1 MTNKDKNK
9 NILKVILLG
18 EASVGKTSLIN
29 VFSKKPFEDDI
40 PNTISA
46 SCFNREIETKKG
58 KFIIRI
64 WDTAG
69 QEKFRSLNKIFIKD
83 SNIVLFVYDIS
94 KNKTFEQLNYW
105 HKYTEDC
112 LGENAAL
119 YGVVGN
125 KIDLF
130 DKEEELKEKNKDIE
144 YVDVNNAKEFANR
157 IKAKFCEASAK
168 TNIESFSQIIIELVE
183 QYIDEREIENKN
195 NIVVVKNEKVKKR
208 KCCK

>member
-1 MTNKDKNK
+1 MTNKDNK
-9 NILKVILLG
+9 NYLKVILLG
-18 EASVGKTSLIN
+18 ESAVGKTSLIN
-29 VFSKKPFEDDI
+29 VFCKKRFEEGI

-46 SCFNREIETKKG
+46 SCFSREIETMKG
-58 KFIIRI
+58 KFTIRI

-94 KNKTFEQLNYW
+94 RNKTFEELNYW
-105 HKYTEDC
+105 YKYTENF
-112 LGENAAL
+112 LGENVAL

-130 DKEEELKEKNKDIE
+130 DKEEELKEQNKDIE
-144 YVDVNNAKEFANR
+144 FVDVNRAKEFANR
-157 IKAKFCEASAK
+157 IEAKFCEASAK

-183 QYIDEREIENKN
+183 QYVNEREIENRN
-195 NIVVVKNEKVKKR
+195 NIVVEKNTKVKKK

>member
-1 MTNKDKNK
+1 MTNKDKK

-18 EASVGKTSLIN
+18 ESSVGKTSLIN
-29 VFSKKPFEDDI
+29 VFCKKPFEEGI
-40 PNTISA
+40 SNTISA
-46 SCFNREIETKKG
+46 SCFSREIETEKG
-58 KFIIRI
+58 KFTIRI

-94 KNKTFEQLNYW
+94 RNKTFEELNYW
-105 HKYTEDC
+105 HKYSENC
-112 LGENAAL
+112 LGENVAL

-130 DKEEELKEKNKDIE
+130 DKEEELKEQNKDIE
-144 YVDVNNAKEFANR
+144 FVDVNTAKDFANR
-157 IKAKFCEASAK
+157 IEAKFCEASAK
-168 TNIESFSQIIIELVE
+168 TNIQSFSQIIIELVE
-183 QYIDEREIENKN
+183 QYANEREIQNRN
-195 NIVVVKNEKVKKR
+195 NIVVVKNVKEKKK